1 MSKEG
6 VMTSRDLDRA
16 GAVTGAARVQHERE
30 KQKAI
35 DKIKSDALK
44 LAKAELQADA
54 EKKKLEDLVNKEV
67 RKQMKG
73 GKKNA
78 N

>member
-6 VMTSRDLDRA
+6 VMTSRDLDRG
-16 GAVTGAARVQHERE
+16 GAVTGAARVQLKRE
-30 KQKAI
+30 KEKAI
-35 DKIKSDALK
+35 DKIKSDAMK
-44 LAKAELQADA
+44 LAKAELEAAA
-54 EKKKLEDLVNKEV
+54 EKKKLEDLVKKEIK
-67 RKQMKG
+67 KQIKT